1 MRAAI
6 CKIAVSA
13 LPGPNPMLQKL
24 QVKRQQASHGVITLI
39 LLLRGRSRSLAG
51 KAALEASLAKWIT
64 RPTAATLNR
73 IGTVEVAAR
82 TWPAGILMGG
92 LYQRFRSV
100 PVLKLGMMRAERQR
114 K

>member
-73 IGTVEVAAR
+73 IGTEEGAAR
-82 TWPAGILMGG
+82 NWPGGIMIEG
-92 LYQRFRSV
+92 LSHILRHVQAF
-100 PVLKLGMMRAERQR
+100 
-114 K
+114 